1 MGNTYLAIDI
11 GASSGRHILGYVK
24 EGRLVLEEIH
34 RFTNGMEKKNDNLCW
49 DYDHLRNE
57 ILEGIR
63 KSMNAASSPVSI
75 GIDTWGVDYVLLDA
89 EDQPIT
95 PTYGYRD
102 HRTDTID
109 QEVYKIIP
117 REELYARTGILKA
130 SYNTIYQ
137 LMADH
142 VNTPERLAEADSLLM
157 VPDFLN
163 YLLTGVKTN
172 EYTEATTSQL
182 VDPQTRN
189 WDYELIHRL
198 AYPEKI
204 FGEIVMPGTKIGLL
218 SEAVLQKLLPENAD
232 AAGGSDI
239 RPGNGADSGSYNGTD
254 KAAGIGPN
262 AGPENR
268 SNAIPGNRTGGLP
281 EMQVIAVG
289 SHDTASAVAAIPA
302 TDAEDYLYISSG
314 TWSLMGVVRE
324 QPDCSK
330 AAEKANFTNEGGCG
344 EKICFHKNIM
354 GLWMIQSLRHE
365 YQDAYSF
372 AELCDLAEEANDFP
386 SRVDVNDDMFLSP
399 ESMREAI
406 QTYCRQ
412 SGQPVPDSPGT
423 FAAVIYQSL
432 AECYAKT
439 AREIEELTGK
449 KYQKIMIV
457 GGGSN
462 ASYLNQLTASASGK
476 TVYAGIGEATSL
488 GNIITQMISS
498 GELKDYAE
506 AKELIGKSFPMKRY
520 EP

>member
-1 MGNTYLAIDI
+1 MGKTYLAIDI
-11 GASSGRHILGYVK
+11 GASSGRHILGAIRD
-24 EGRLVLEEIH
+24 GRLVLEEIH
-34 RFTNGMEKKNDNLCW
+34 RFTNGMEKKDGSLCW
-49 DYDHLRNE
+49 DYAHLRAE

-63 KSMNAASSPVSI
+63 KSMQLPSAPVSL

-89 EDQPIT
+89 ENQAVT

-102 HRTDTID
+102 HRTDAID
-109 QEVYKIIP
+109 GEVYRIIP
-117 REELYARTGILKA
+117 QTELYARTGILKA

-137 LMADH
+137 LMADQ
-142 VNTPERLAEADSLLM
+142 VNTSDRMDRAEALLM
-157 VPDFLN
+157 VPDYLN
-163 YLLTGVKTN
+163 YLLTGVKAN

-182 VDPQTRN
+182 VDPQTKD
-189 WDYELIHRL
+189 WDYELIRRL
-198 AYPEKI
+198 GFPEKI
-204 FGEIVMPGTKIGLL
+204 FGKIVMPGTKIGPL
-218 SEAVLQKLLPENAD
+218 SPEVVRETSVP
-232 AAGGSDI
+232 AGKSGVCDGN
-239 RPGNGADSGSYNGTD
+239 PGGVD
-254 KAAGIGPN
+254 
-262 AGPENR
+262 
-268 SNAIPGNRTGGLP
+268 
-281 EMQVIAVG
+281 VIAVG

-302 TDAEDYLYISSG
+302 DASEDYLYISSG

-324 QPDCSK
+324 QPDCSS
-330 AAEKANFTNEGGCG
+330 AAEAANFTNEGGCG
-344 EKICFHKNIM
+344 GNICFHKNIM

-372 AELCDLAEEANDFP
+372 AELCDLAEEAHDFP
-386 SRVDVNDDMFLSP
+386 SRVDVNDDRFLSP
-399 ESMREAI
+399 DSMRDAI

-412 SGQPVPDSPGT
+412 TGQPVPDSPGT

-462 ASYLNQLTASASGK
+462 ASYLNQLTAAASGK

-498 GELKDYAE
+498 GELAGYAE

-520 EP
+520 EA

>member
-1 MGNTYLAIDI
+1 MGKTYLAIDI
-11 GASSGRHILGYVK
+11 GASSGRHILGSIK
-24 EGRLVLEEIH
+24 DGRLVLEEIH
-34 RFTNGMEKKNDNLCW
+34 RFTNGMEKKEGSLCW
-49 DYDHLRNE
+49 DYAHLRTE

-63 KSMNAASSPVSI
+63 KSIETVSSPVSL

-89 EDQPIT
+89 ENQPIT

-117 REELYARTGILKA
+117 RDELYAQTGILKA

-137 LMADH
+137 LMADRIH
-142 VNTPERLAEADSLLM
+142 TPGRLAGAESLLM
-157 VPDFLN
+157 VPDYLN
-163 YLLTGVKTN
+163 FLLTGEKTN

-182 VDPQTRN
+182 VDPQTKE
-189 WDYELIHRL
+189 WDYELIRSL
-198 AYPEKI
+198 GFPEKI
-204 FGEIVMPGTKIGLL
+204 FRTIVMPGRKIGPL
-218 SEAVLQKLLPENAD
+218 SEAVLQEALPENA
-232 AAGGSDI
+232 A
-239 RPGNGADSGSYNGTD
+239 ADSRADVKSDN
-254 KAAGIGPN
+254 K
-262 AGPENR
+262 
-268 SNAIPGNRTGGLP
+268 PGGFPG
-281 EMQVIAVG
+281 MDVIAVG

-302 TDAEDYLYISSG
+302 SDEEDYLYISSG

-344 EKICFHKNIM
+344 GKICFHKNIM

-372 AELCDLAEEANDFP
+372 AELCDLAEEVHDFP
-386 SRVDVNDDMFLSP
+386 SRVDVNDDIFLSP

-439 AREIEELTGK
+439 AREIEKLTGK
-449 KYQKIMIV
+449 KYRKIMIV

-520 EP
+520 ET

>member
-11 GASSGRHILGYVK
+11 GASSGRHILGSVR

-34 RFTNGMEKKNDNLCW
+34 RFTNGMEKKDGSLCW
-49 DYDHLRNE
+49 DYEHLRSE

-63 KSMNAASSPVSI
+63 KSMKAASSPVSL
-75 GIDTWGVDYVLLDA
+75 GIDTWGVDYVMLDA
-89 EDQPIT
+89 ENHPVT
-95 PTYGYRD
+95 PTFGYRD

-109 QEVYKIIP
+109 QEVYKIVP
-117 REELYARTGILKA
+117 REELYAQTGILKA

-137 LMADH
+137 LMADL
-142 VNTPERLAEADSLLM
+142 VNTPERLARADSLLM
-157 VPDFLN
+157 VPDYLN
-163 YLLTGVKTN
+163 FLLTGVKAN

-189 WDYELIHRL
+189 WDYELIRRL
-198 AYPEKI
+198 GYPEKI
-204 FGEIVMPGTKIGLL
+204 FGKIVMPGTKIGPL
-218 SEAVLQKLLPENAD
+218 SEAVMQELQQENTDAEGRSDIGPEN
-232 AAGGSDI
+232 GG
-239 RPGNGADSGSYNGTD
+239 GTGSYNGPD
-254 KAAGIGPN
+254 REAGIGSDT
-262 AGPENR
+262 GSENR
-268 SNAIPGNRTGGLP
+268 SGGLP

-344 EKICFHKNIM
+344 GKICFHKNIM

-372 AELCDLAEEANDFP
+372 AELCDLAEEVHDFP

-462 ASYLNQLTASASGK
+462 ASYLNQLTAAASGK